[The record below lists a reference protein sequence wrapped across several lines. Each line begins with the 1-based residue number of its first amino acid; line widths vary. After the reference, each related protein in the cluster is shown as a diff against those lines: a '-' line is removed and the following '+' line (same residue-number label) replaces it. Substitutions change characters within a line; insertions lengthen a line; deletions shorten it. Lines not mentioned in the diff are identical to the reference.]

1 MDTTKSNLIKLL
13 EEKAENYR
21 VLINLRKHYKDLE
34 DKCYTTYQ
42 KDKLN
47 DNRKRDINP
56 VKYKLEEIELEL
68 TLLFKTYFGEN
79 GDNKPILPGEIWSS
93 Y

>member
-79 GDNKPILPGEIWSS
+79 GDNKTILPGEIWSS